1 MLIERLLKIALL
13 GSEWVLY
20 LLVFLSVI
28 SLTTMVER
36 WFFFRKHKD
45 DLPILRGQLISRL
58 NGGDVSGAVEVVKK
72 GRSFE
77 AKLALVALEWAHA
90 GADAIADAVEAEL
103 ALVRK
108 ELERGTNFLG
118 TAGNNAP
125 FVGLFGTV
133 LGVIIAF
140 QALGSSGQNAGAM
153 GDVMAGI
160 AEALVATGVGL
171 FVALPAVVAYN
182 VIQKRVEEIE
192 ADAASL
198 TKLIAAYS
206 RSHSQYFKGP
216 LSGDKAAAKAPI
228 NQESKESG
236 NEAHDLGA
244 KVAVIA

>member
-1 MLIERLLKIALL
+1 MLIERLLKML

-28 SLTTMVER
+28 SLTTIVER
-36 WFFFRKHKD
+36 WSFFRKHRD
-45 DLPILRGQLISRL
+45 DLPVLRKQLIARL
-58 NGGDVSGAVEVVKK
+58 SSGDVDAAIEIVKT

-77 AKLALVALEWAHA
+77 AQLAAVALEWAYA
-90 GADAIADAVEAEL
+90 GADAISDAVEAEL

-108 ELERGTNFLG
+108 ELERGSNFLG

-160 AEALVATGVGL
+160 AEALVSTGVGL

-182 VIQKRVEEIE
+182 VIQKRIEEIE
-192 ADAASL
+192 SDSSSL

-206 RSHSQYFKGP
+206 RSHAQHFGKPAARNATASDSELQSQSNDRREP
-216 LSGDKAAAKAPI
+216 DANLAA
-228 NQESKESG
+228 
-236 NEAHDLGA
+236 
-244 KVAVIA
+244 IA